1 MPLLLGAAAVAAAP
15 PPDAAAPPCV
25 PLPRFA
31 RREPTAAA
39 PAQLAEGMPECSA
52 ATMSELEAQLVD
64 ACTEAAGKEF
74 KGFNYQCD
82 MVTKTVALFTAS
94 PNPKPAG
101 A

>member
-1 MPLLLGAAAVAAAP
+1 MVCGGARAHGRSDLNQQQLESHRSP
-15 PPDAAAPPCV
+15 
-25 PLPRFA
+25 
-31 RREPTAAA
+31 
-39 PAQLAEGMPECSA
+39 QLAEGMPECSA
-52 ATMSELEAQLVD
+52 STMSELEAQLVD